1 MNIKRPRRKSN
12 STLIYI
18 MIALIAVLCAVLI
31 FWNPEDTTAGNG
43 NSADAQNEME
53 QKIADTTIAKEGSM
67 APDFTVEMVS
77 GEKITLSDLRGKVV
91 LLNFWATWC
100 PPCREELKHVQAEI
114 IDRFKGEEFVFIP
127 VSRGEDKSTVEEF
140 RKSTGYGFPMGLDP
154 EQNIYRLYASNYIPR
169 NFLIDR
175 DGKIVLASV
184 GYDTGE
190 FAELLIKTIEKTING
205 K

>member
-18 MIALIAVLCAVLI
+18 MIALIAAICAVLI

-53 QKIADTTIAKEGSM
+53 RKIADTTIAGEGSM

-100 PPCREELKHVQAEI
+100 PPCREELKHVQTEI

-184 GYDTGE
+184 GYDTDE
-190 FAELLIKTIEKTING
+190 FAELIKTIEKTING

>member
-18 MIALIAVLCAVLI
+18 MIALIAALCAVLI

-53 QKIADTTIAKEGSM
+53 RKIADTTIAGEGSM

-169 NFLIDR
+169 NFLIDGE
-175 DGKIVLASV
+175 GKIVLASV
-184 GYDTGE
+184 GYDTDE
-190 FAELLIKTIEKTING
+190 FAELIKTIEKTING

>member
-18 MIALIAVLCAVLI
+18 MIALIAALCAVLI
-31 FWNPEDTTAGNG
+31 FWNPEDPTAGNG

-53 QKIADTTIAKEGSM
+53 RKIADTTIAGEGSM

-100 PPCREELKHVQAEI
+100 PPCREELKHVQTEI

-184 GYDTGE
+184 GYDTDE
-190 FAELLIKTIEKTING
+190 FAELIKTIEKTING

>member
-18 MIALIAVLCAVLI
+18 MIALIAAICAVLI
-31 FWNPEDTTAGNG
+31 FWNPEDPTAGNG

-53 QKIADTTIAKEGSM
+53 RKIADTTIAGEGSM

-127 VSRGEDKSTVEEF
+127 VSRGEEKSTVEEF

-184 GYDTGE
+184 GYDTDE
-190 FAELLIKTIEKTING
+190 FAELIKTIEKTING

>member
-18 MIALIAVLCAVLI
+18 MIALIAALCAVLI

-53 QKIADTTIAKEGSM
+53 RKIADTTIAGEGSM

-127 VSRGEDKSTVEEF
+127 VSRGEEKSTVEEF

-184 GYDTGE
+184 GYDTDE
-190 FAELLIKTIEKTING
+190 FAELIKTIEKTING

>member
-18 MIALIAVLCAVLI
+18 MIALIAALCAVLI
-31 FWNPEDTTAGNG
+31 FWNPEDPTACNG

-53 QKIADTTIAKEGSM
+53 RKIADTTIAGEGSM

-127 VSRGEDKSTVEEF
+127 VSRGEEKSTVEEF

-175 DGKIVLASV
+175 EGKIVLASV
-184 GYDTGE
+184 GYDTDE
-190 FAELLIKTIEKTING
+190 FAELIKTIEKTING

>member
-18 MIALIAVLCAVLI
+18 MIALIAALCAVLI
-31 FWNPEDTTAGNG
+31 FWNPEDPTAGNG

-53 QKIADTTIAKEGSM
+53 RKIADTTIAGEGSM

-127 VSRGEDKSTVEEF
+127 VSRGEEKSTVEEF

-169 NFLIDR
+169 NFLIDGE
-175 DGKIVLASV
+175 GKIVLASV
-184 GYDTGE
+184 GYDTDE
-190 FAELLIKTIEKTING
+190 FAELIKTIEKTING

>member
-18 MIALIAVLCAVLI
+18 MIALIAALCAVLI
-31 FWNPEDTTAGNG
+31 FWNPEDPTAGNG

-53 QKIADTTIAKEGSM
+53 RKIADTTIAGEGSM

-127 VSRGEDKSTVEEF
+127 VSRGEEKSTVEEF

-184 GYDTGE
+184 GYDTDE
-190 FAELLIKTIEKTING
+190 FAELIKTIEKTING

>member
-18 MIALIAVLCAVLI
+18 MIALIAALCAVLI
-31 FWNPEDTTAGNG
+31 FWNPEDPTAGNG

-53 QKIADTTIAKEGSM
+53 RKIADTTIAGEGSM

-184 GYDTGE
+184 GYDTDE
-190 FAELLIKTIEKTING
+190 FAELIKTIEKTING

>member
-18 MIALIAVLCAVLI
+18 MIALIAALCAVLI

-53 QKIADTTIAKEGSM
+53 RKIADTTIAGEGSM

-100 PPCREELKHVQAEI
+100 PPCREELKHVQTEI

-127 VSRGEDKSTVEEF
+127 VSRGEEKSTVEEF

-175 DGKIVLASV
+175 DGKVLLASV
-184 GYDTGE
+184 GYEPEE
-190 FAELLIKTIEKTING
+190 FDALLDAIEKALG
-205 K
+205 Q

>member
-18 MIALIAVLCAVLI
+18 MIALIVALCAVLI
-31 FWNPEDTTAGNG
+31 FWNPEDPTAGNG

-53 QKIADTTIAKEGSM
+53 RKIADTTIAGEGSM

-169 NFLIDR
+169 NFLIDGE
-175 DGKIVLASV
+175 GKIVLASV
-184 GYDTGE
+184 GYDTDE
-190 FAELLIKTIEKTING
+190 FAELIKTIEKTING

>member
-18 MIALIAVLCAVLI
+18 MIALIAALCAVLI

-53 QKIADTTIAKEGSM
+53 RKIADTTIAGEGSM

-77 GEKITLSDLRGKVV
+77 GEKITLTDLRGKVV

-169 NFLIDR
+169 NFLIDGE
-175 DGKIVLASV
+175 GKIVLASV
-184 GYDTGE
+184 GYDTDE
-190 FAELLIKTIEKTING
+190 FAELIKTIEKTING

>member
-18 MIALIAVLCAVLI
+18 MIALIAALCAVLI

-53 QKIADTTIAKEGSM
+53 RKIADTTIAGEGSM

-184 GYDTGE
+184 GYDTDE
-190 FAELLIKTIEKTING
+190 FAELIKTIEKTING

>member
-18 MIALIAVLCAVLI
+18 MIALIAALCAVLI

-53 QKIADTTIAKEGSM
+53 RKIADTTIAGEGSM

-100 PPCREELKHVQAEI
+100 PPCREELKHVQTEI

-184 GYDTGE
+184 GYDTDE
-190 FAELLIKTIEKTING
+190 FAELIKTIEKTING

>member
-18 MIALIAVLCAVLI
+18 MIALIAALCAVLI
-31 FWNPEDTTAGNG
+31 FWNPEEPKDGNG
-43 NSADAQNEME
+43 AAADAQKEME

-127 VSRGEDKSTVEEF
+127 VSRGEEKSTVEEF

-184 GYDTGE
+184 GYDTDE
-190 FAELLIKTIEKTING
+190 FAELIKTIEKTING

>member
-18 MIALIAVLCAVLI
+18 MIALIAAICAVLI

-53 QKIADTTIAKEGSM
+53 RKVADTTIAGEGSM

-127 VSRGEDKSTVEEF
+127 VSRGEDKSTVEGF

-184 GYDTGE
+184 GYDTDE
-190 FAELLIKTIEKTING
+190 FAELIKTIEKTING

>member
-18 MIALIAVLCAVLI
+18 MIALIAALCAVLI
-31 FWNPEDTTAGNG
+31 FWNPEDPTAGNG

-53 QKIADTTIAKEGSM
+53 RKIADTTIAGEGSM

-169 NFLIDR
+169 NFLIDGE
-175 DGKIVLASV
+175 GKIVLASV
-184 GYDTGE
+184 GYDTDE
-190 FAELLIKTIEKTING
+190 FAELIKTIEKTING

>member
-18 MIALIAVLCAVLI
+18 MIALIAALCAVLI
-31 FWNPEDTTAGNG
+31 FWNPEDPTAGNG
-43 NSADAQNEME
+43 NSADVQNEME
-53 QKIADTTIAKEGSM
+53 RKIADTTIAGEGSM

-127 VSRGEDKSTVEEF
+127 VSRGEEKSTVEEF

-169 NFLIDR
+169 NFLIDGE
-175 DGKIVLASV
+175 GKIVLASV
-184 GYDTGE
+184 GYDTDE
-190 FAELLIKTIEKTING
+190 FAKLIKTIEKTING

>member
-1 MNIKRPRRKSN
+1 
-12 STLIYI
+12 
-18 MIALIAVLCAVLI
+18 MIALIAALCAVLI
-31 FWNPEDTTAGNG
+31 FWNPEDPTAGNG

-53 QKIADTTIAKEGSM
+53 RKIADTTIAGEGSM

-100 PPCREELKHVQAEI
+100 PPCREELKHVQTEI

-184 GYDTGE
+184 GYDTDE
-190 FAELLIKTIEKTING
+190 FAELIKTIEKTING

>member
-18 MIALIAVLCAVLI
+18 MIALIAALCAVLI
-31 FWNPEDTTAGNG
+31 FWNPEDPTAGNG

-53 QKIADTTIAKEGSM
+53 RKVADTTIAGEGSM

-184 GYDTGE
+184 GYDTDE
-190 FAELLIKTIEKTING
+190 FAELIKTIEKTING